1 MDSYVVIEIQTSAN
15 DTVSTLVTT
24 YDNFNVAQQKYH
36 TILAAA
42 AVSDLPCHSA
52 AILTQQG
59 YLIESRYFSTNEP
72 NNG

>member
-1 MDSYVVIEIQTSAN
+1 MDNYIVIEIQTSAN

-24 YDNFNVAQQKYH
+24 YDNFNVAQQNYH

-42 AVSDLPCHSA
+42 AVSGLPCHSA

-72 NNG
+72 NNE